1 MTMRSL
7 IKTFS
12 AASVLASGVALG
24 LTSAGQAQDG
34 IIYSTYAHQDAI
46 STQGNL
52 WFLEEVEKRSNGK
65 FQVQDTFFS
74 GALLKGAD
82 QIQGLGDGIADAGYV
97 CSGYDIT
104 RFPLASVAE
113 MPYLTEK
120 GDALAKAMNEL
131 YETYPPLKEEYHRNN
146 LELLGT
152 ESPSPMILG
161 TGTDMTIDAATDL
174 EGLKIRSYGA
184 YAELLQEGGGIVPVV
199 VEVAEIGT
207 AMQTGLIDGYST
219 LPLWYPAAA
228 NFIPLTTNIISPG
241 IGTYYTCNLSMN
253 LDTYNALDEDVK
265 QIIKEV
271 RAEYPQKTIELT
283 AEGDQATIEQG
294 TEAGINFYKFTP
306 EEVDAWQETLDV
318 ESLREEWIAER
329 QQYTDADVGE
339 FVDKLIPLVEK
350 YEAESTYT
358 QDFPQ

>member
-1 MTMRSL
+1 MTIRPL
-7 IKTFS
+7 FKTF
-12 AASVLASGVALG
+12 AATSVLACGVALG
-24 LTSAGQAQDG
+24 SITAAEAQQA
-34 IIYSTYAHQDAI
+34 IIYSSYAHQDAI
-46 STQGNL
+46 STRGNL
-52 WFLEEVEKRSNGK
+52 WFLEEVEKRSNGA
-65 FQVQDTFFS
+65 FTVRDTFFS

-82 QIQGLGDGIADAGYV
+82 QIKGLGDGIADAGYV

-113 MPYLTEK
+113 MPYLTDK

-152 ESPSPMILG
+152 ESPSPMIIG
-161 TGTDMTIDAATDL
+161 IGKDTTIDAASDL

-184 YAELLQEGGGIVPVV
+184 YAELLQKGGGIVPVV
-199 VEVAEIGT
+199 VEVSEIGT
-207 AMQTGLIDGYST
+207 GLQTGLIDGYST

-228 NFIPLTTNIISPG
+228 NFIPLTTNIVSPG

-253 LDTYNALDEDVK
+253 LDTYNALDDEVK

-283 AEGDQATIEQG
+283 TEGDHATLDQG
-294 TEAGINFYKFTP
+294 AEAGINFYKFTP
-306 EEVDAWQETLDV
+306 EEVDAWQEKLDI
-318 ESLREEWIAER
+318 ESLRGQWIEAR
-329 QQYTDADVGE
+329 QKYTDADVAE
-339 FVDKLIPLVEK
+339 FVEKLIPLVEK
-350 YEAESTYT
+350 YEADSTYT